1 MWRVLVADDE
11 PVILSGIKR
20 FIEECDCNCEII
32 AEANDGIE
40 AIEMIEKHNPDI
52 VVSDIQMPGA
62 TGLDII
68 KRYYDNDNCP
78 KFIFVSGYDEFK
90 YVQEALRYDAVDYL
104 LKPVTGNEIKE
115 ILVKTINKL
124 SNRNKFNVLKSL
136 DEDVV
141 DFFKDI
147 EEKDK
152 KADSEILN
160 KFKEVNIDIVDSF
173 FVGVCFN
180 INFEIN
186 SSEKIQYEKKEFKK
200 FIIYDYI
207 YNYYKSKKIGL
218 GVKKDDLGC
227 QMILV
232 IPNRDRNVYMSEY
245 ILPLKNQIELEHN
258 IKLQVGVGEVIEK
271 VCDIR
276 CTLDMSKI
284 ASQLYFFIEEDIIF
298 YDMFRKKNNKKMSNY
313 TEEVEFVI
321 KNLVLRNGE
330 ILEHVKK
337 VIEVIG
343 NINYGS
349 KKDVINR
356 SCLFIEQVYIQIK
369 NYNLD
374 IEELQKLKNKVV
386 YEVNSVITFSELKKI
401 IIEYFVNIK
410 EIIDRDESIRDKVE
424 IARVKNYIKENYSQE
439 ITLKMLADMIGMN
452 LTYFSVFFKKN
463 VGENYISYITKVR
476 MKEAHRLLMS
486 TDMLIYEIAESVG
499 YNTVRRFSEAFRKVY
514 GLNPMEYKKNNL

>member
-1 MWRVLVADDE
+1 
-11 PVILSGIKR
+11 
-20 FIEECDCNCEII
+20 
-32 AEANDGIE
+32 
-40 AIEMIEKHNPDI
+40 
-52 VVSDIQMPGA
+52 
-62 TGLDII
+62 
-68 KRYYDNDNCP
+68 
-78 KFIFVSGYDEFK
+78 
-90 YVQEALRYDAVDYL
+90 
-104 LKPVTGNEIKE
+104 
-115 ILVKTINKL
+115 
-124 SNRNKFNVLKSL
+124 
-136 DEDVV
+136 
-141 DFFKDI
+141 
-147 EEKDK
+147 
-152 KADSEILN
+152 
-160 KFKEVNIDIVDSF
+160 
-173 FVGVCFN
+173 
-180 INFEIN
+180 
-186 SSEKIQYEKKEFKK
+186 
-200 FIIYDYI
+200 
-207 YNYYKSKKIGL
+207 
-218 GVKKDDLGC
+218 
-227 QMILV
+227 MILV

-486 TDMLIYEIAESVG
+486 TDMLIYEIAENVG

-514 GLNPMEYKKNNL
+514 GLNPMEYKKSNL